1 MIIYTT
7 CSEAT
12 FKACFGCNDQAFWIG
27 IESLGDQALT
37 DVRPVRIGRVDEI
50 DAQFECPTQYPD
62 DFIVISRFS
71 PNPIACNSHGPEPK
85 AVYGRSP
92 PMLNVPLRCAG
103 FSPSKELLVVEPA
116 FFLVVI
122 STSRIDRRLLI
133 NCSRALVA
141 GQEYSS
147 GKVMR

>member
-71 PNPIACNSHGPEPK
+71 PNPIACNSHGPETQGGIREVAPDAK
-85 AVYGRSP
+85 RAT
-92 PMLNVPLRCAG
+92 PLRR
-103 FSPSKELLVVEPA
+103 
-116 FFLVVI
+116 FL
-122 STSRIDRRLLI
+122 SQQG
-133 NCSRALVA
+133 VA
-141 GQEYSS
+141 G
-147 GKVMR
+147 G